1 MKPARALI
9 ATALGISL
17 MLSGLTAALAADLRG
32 EYRLDPAASDDVK
45 PVIDK
50 VVASMNFITR
60 PIARSRLAKGTK
72 AAPTVEIAYDERE
85 IVVTFEPKNPV
96 RMPSSGAT
104 VSWTREDG
112 ETFQVNAQWKGAELS
127 QTFKAS
133 DGDRNNVFRLDPSGD
148 KLLMLVTLS
157 SPQLPAP
164 VQYTLV
170 YRRR

>member
-1 MKPARALI
+1 MKQVRAL
-9 ATALGISL
+9 ATAL
-17 MLSGLTAALAADLRG
+17 LSVWLIANGVNTALAADLRG
-32 EYRLDPAASDDVK
+32 EYTLDSAASDDVK
-45 PVIDK
+45 PVIDR

-72 AAPTVEIAYDERE
+72 AAPILALDYDERE

-96 RMPSSGAT
+96 RMPTSGAS
-104 VSWTREDG
+104 VPWTREDG
-112 ETFQVNAQWKGAELS
+112 ETFQVTAQWKGAELS

-133 DGDRNNVFRLDPSGD
+133 DGDRTNVFRLDPSGE
-148 KLLMLVTLS
+148 KLLMQVTLS
-157 SPQLPAP
+157 SPRLPSP